1 MDRRVVWFR
10 RPGMA
15 SVFRPKEG
23 TAHECRTSSDE
34 ISIRMVI
41 SMGNTTRLSTS
52 SRRSSPGF
60 RSDVGIMYESKLR
73 SS

>member
-1 MDRRVVWFR
+1 
-10 RPGMA
+10 MA

-23 TAHECRTSSDE
+23 TAHECKTSSDE
-34 ISIRMVI
+34 ISMRMVI

-60 RSDVGIMYESKLR
+60 KSDVGIMYESKLR